1 MNKIILIFSICV
13 FNSSLFAKP
22 IEPYRCIPTSNNGF
36 ILFNSKKF
44 PNLDSIMYYPYL
56 KPIKVKYVKK
66 IAIPTDEGRRYILKQ
81 NYIEYIKGKPSGTY
95 VIETQGALING
106 ISYKNNKGSTLEFE
120 PNYDMD
126 YEIINNK
133 LKKNN
138 IFCE

>member
-1 MNKIILIFSICV
+1 MNKIILIFSIYV

-66 IAIPTDEGRRYILKQ
+66 IAIPTDEGRPYILKQ
-81 NYIEYIKGKPSGTY
+81 NYIEYIKGMIYAELSGDFPLGDSRQPTY
-95 VIETQGALING
+95 KSLRPFDLV
-106 ISYKNNKGSTLEFE
+106 S
-120 PNYDMD
+120 
-126 YEIINNK
+126 
-133 LKKNN
+133 
-138 IFCE
+138 

>member
-1 MNKIILIFSICV
+1 MAIL
-13 FNSSLFAKP
+13 
-22 IEPYRCIPTSNNGF
+22 R
-36 ILFNSKKF
+36 
-44 PNLDSIMYYPYL
+44 
-56 KPIKVKYVKK
+56 
-66 IAIPTDEGRRYILKQ
+66 KQ
-81 NYIEYIKGKPSGTY
+81 NPNRIRVLWNLSCTEIEYIKGKPSGTY